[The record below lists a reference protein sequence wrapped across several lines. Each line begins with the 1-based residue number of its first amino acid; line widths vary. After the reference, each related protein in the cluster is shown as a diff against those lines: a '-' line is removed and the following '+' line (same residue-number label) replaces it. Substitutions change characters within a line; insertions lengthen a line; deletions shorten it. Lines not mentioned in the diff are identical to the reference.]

1 MGCAIGGVWHKCAQ
15 WQAQEAAQPP
25 ALEEVLA
32 VLDAAG
38 ADVSVGADGAEVD
51 TASAAVAEAAG
62 TAAAPPP
69 LKSVAYQ
76 PVPLS

>member
-1 MGCAIGGVWHKCAQ
+1 VKHKRAQ

-25 ALEEVLA
+25 ALDVVASGDEAA
-32 VLDAAG
+32 VAEDSPLGEGAG
-38 ADVSVGADGAEVD
+38 LE
-51 TASAAVAEAAG
+51 TASAAAPAAAG